1 MTQEEKREMEILRS
15 DNVELAKTI
24 ESLKRKIG
32 GYKTSND
39 GYRKKITELQERV
52 EHYKHLDIEGDELY
66 ENKIAECD
74 DLKAQ
79 LEKKQGFIEQLQER
93 IHEMNIIK
101 AGLESE
107 IVNKNAIIDE
117 MDAEIVRLEKPWWR
131 KIFG

>member
-1 MTQEEKREMEILRS
+1 MEILRS

-24 ESLKRKIG
+24 ESLKRQIG

-66 ENKIAECD
+66 ESKIAECD

-79 LEKKQGFIEQLQER
+79 LETKQGFIEQLQER
-93 IHEMNIIK
+93 MHEMSVIK

-107 IVNKNAIIDE
+107 IAVKNATIQD
-117 MDAEIVRLEKPWWR
+117 MDAEIERISTPWW
-131 KIFG
+131 KKLF